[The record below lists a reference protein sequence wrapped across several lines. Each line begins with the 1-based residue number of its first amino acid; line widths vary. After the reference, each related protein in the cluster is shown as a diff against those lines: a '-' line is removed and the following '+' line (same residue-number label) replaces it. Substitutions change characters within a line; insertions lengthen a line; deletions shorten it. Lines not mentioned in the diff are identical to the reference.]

1 MRIAILA
8 ALICGCA
15 LTSACSTTQ
24 TSLPYDASR
33 AVKVAAPAKAKVEV
47 VSVIDNRKHDANWLG
62 AIRGGYGNPLK
73 TLVTEGPVKDEV
85 KSAFVQGLK
94 ARGLTGDG
102 STYAM
107 RLDVEQFD
115 CNQYVRRE
123 AHARIDVSL
132 VDKVSGQTAYRRKAV
147 SDLVTGSLISLDVGV
162 FADVEDL
169 RKVANAALQDA
180 VDQVL
185 NDPAF
190 VTLVR

>member
-132 VDKVSGQTAYRRKAV
+132 VDKISGQTAYRRKAV

>member
-33 AVKVAAPAKAKVEV
+33 AVKVGAPAKAKVEI
-47 VSVIDNRKHDANWLG
+47 VSVTDNRKHDANWLG

-85 KSAFVQGLK
+85 KSAFAQGLK

-132 VDKVSGQTAYRRKAV
+132 VDKISGQTAYRRKAV

>member
-1 MRIAILA
+1 MRFFALA
-8 ALICGCA
+8 LTICGCV

-33 AVKVAAPAKAKVEV
+33 ATGIGTPAKAKVEIT
-47 VSVIDNRKHDANWLG
+47 SVADNRKHGANWLG
-62 AIRGGYGNPLK
+62 AIRGGYGNPIK
-73 TLVTEGPVKDEV
+73 TLETEGPVKDAV

-102 STYAM
+102 SAYAM
-107 RLDVEQFD
+107 TLDVEQFD

-123 AHARIDVSL
+123 AHARINVAL
-132 VDKVSGQTAYRRKAV
+132 VNKASGQTAYQRKAV
-147 SDLVTGSLISLDVGV
+147 TDLVQGSLIALDVGL

-169 RKVANAALQDA
+169 RKVANAALPDA

-190 VTLVR
+190 LTLVR

>member
-1 MRIAILA
+1 MRISVLA
-8 ALICGCA
+8 LMIFGCV

-33 AVKVAAPAKAKVEV
+33 ATNVGAPAKATVEIV
-47 VSVIDNRKHDANWLG
+47 AVADNRKHGANWLG
-62 AIRGGYGNPLK
+62 AIRGGYGNPIK
-73 TLVTEGPVKDEV
+73 TLETQGPVKDAV
-85 KSAFVQGLK
+85 KSAFAQGLK

-102 STYAM
+102 SAYAM
-107 RLDVEQFD
+107 NLDVEQFD
-115 CNQYVRRE
+115 CNQYIRRE
-123 AHARIDVSL
+123 AHARINVSL
-132 VDKVSGQTAYRRKAV
+132 VNKASGQTAYQRKAV
-147 SDLVTGSLISLDVGV
+147 TDLVQGSLIALDVGL

-190 VTLVR
+190 LTLVR